1 MLGIMGNDKIKK
13 DNFLKKVLHLLKFR
27 DRIRY
32 QIKKGHRKGVE
43 VSKMKIIWKVTGRN
57 LKTLYIEAD
66 SFDSAIVKARNV
78 NKNYCSG
85 QVVRNENKQERS

>member
-1 MLGIMGNDKIKK
+1 MK
-13 DNFLKKVLHLLKFR
+13 
-27 DRIRY
+27 
-32 QIKKGHRKGVE
+32 
-43 VSKMKIIWKVTGRN
+43 KIIWKVTGRN

-85 QVVRNENKQERS
+85 QVVRNENK